1 MDHRDLVP
9 VKSKD
14 VATSFTCVWVGFVK
28 CDVTCRMCV
37 PSHLLGTCIV
47 ELMKRAKSA
56 VFTLQAHTLSLKLQ
70 VYKHTF
76 MNSKVGLL

>member
-9 VKSKD
+9 VK
-14 VATSFTCVWVGFVK
+14 VK
-28 CDVTCRMCV
+28 MLQHHSHVSGLCKNVTCRMCV

>member
-9 VKSKD
+9 VKVKMLQHHSR
-14 VATSFTCVWVGFVK
+14 VWVGFVK